1 MGEVGTFTKGA
12 PLSKADISEEGT
24 PFILYGELYTTYSEV
39 TTAIVR
45 KTDKQAD
52 LSQYSHIGDVIIPTS
67 GETPEEIATATCV
80 MLPNVILAGDLNIFR
95 GTKVDGRIISYIIN
109 HIVNQDI
116 SRIAQGKSVVHIK
129 ADELSKIRINYPES
143 AEQKK
148 LIRFLEIL
156 SARIEKQRQLVELLK
171 SYKRG
176 VLQSIFSGSSF
187 CGKTAEKWAK
197 KSIAEIFDCIIDKG
211 HPEADVLTII
221 QGLGTT
227 RRDAGNRRIS
237 YDKSTVATY
246 KKVVPNDF
254 ILHLRSFEGGLEI
267 ANETGVVSPAY
278 TILRSKYCISP
289 QFYYAYFR
297 SYAFIKGKLRTAVE
311 GIRDG
316 KSINMDTF
324 WKITIPSPPL
334 EEQERFAKIF
344 AGLDTAINQ
353 ANIMLDKLDI
363 LKRGLLDKLFI

>member
-1 MGEVGTFTKGA
+1 M
-12 PLSKADISEEGT
+12 
-24 PFILYGELYTTYSEV
+24 
-39 TTAIVR
+39 
-45 KTDKQAD
+45 
-52 LSQYSHIGDVIIPTS
+52 
-67 GETPEEIATATCV
+67 
-80 MLPNVILAGDLNIFR
+80 
-95 GTKVDGRIISYIIN
+95 
-109 HIVNQDI
+109 
-116 SRIAQGKSVVHIK
+116 
-129 ADELSKIRINYPES
+129 
-143 AEQKK
+143 
-148 LIRFLEIL
+148 
-156 SARIEKQRQLVELLK
+156 
-171 SYKRG
+171 
-176 VLQSIFSGSSF
+176 
-187 CGKTAEKWAK
+187 
-197 KSIAEIFDCIIDKG
+197 
-211 HPEADVLTII
+211 
-221 QGLGTT
+221 GTT